1 MTGLE
6 KCIQLRALNAEQTL
20 WYPSALAEIGLY
32 IVVIV
37 LARIEIVEA
46 NIDTIK

>member
-1 MTGLE
+1 MGLV
-6 KCIQLRALNAEQTL
+6 KCTRLRALNADQRL
-20 WYPSALAEIGLY
+20 WYPSGLVEIGLY

>member
-1 MTGLE
+1 MRLV
-6 KCIQLRALNAEQTL
+6 KCTRLRALNADQRL
-20 WYPSALAEIGLY
+20 WYPSDLVEIDLY